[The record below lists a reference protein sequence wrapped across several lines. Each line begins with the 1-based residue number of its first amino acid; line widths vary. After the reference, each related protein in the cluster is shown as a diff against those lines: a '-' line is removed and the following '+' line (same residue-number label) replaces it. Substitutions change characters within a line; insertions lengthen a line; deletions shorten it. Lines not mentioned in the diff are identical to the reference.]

1 MDKNKIIQS
10 AQRYVQKGQ
19 IDKAIRQYAKVLK
32 ADPKDVRTRQRVG
45 DLQAKKGAK
54 DEAIETYL
62 EVADAY
68 SKQGFFLKAVAV
80 LKQILK
86 LKPDSID
93 VNLKLADLYHQL
105 GLMSETLAQFQAVV
119 AHYEEAG
126 DTEATLDTLR
136 KMLDLDSDNVACRV
150 KLAET
155 YLKNGKQAEAVE
167 EFQKAASWLKER
179 NRIED
184 YARVL
189 ERLLH
194 HTPDDLKLTRELAD
208 IYLSL
213 GDTKRSLAKLQV
225 CFRADPR
232 DIDTLY
238 LLGQAFLE
246 LGQKRKTVSVYKE
259 LARIHGEEGRSDE
272 EKAAWKRVLQL
283 VPGDAEAKEAL
294 EGPSAPAKP
303 KEDPA
308 AKAPPEPPPPPPPEP
323 TAAPEPETA
332 PDDVTVIAQVD
343 MEPAEQAP
351 KAKQLSP
358 ADVTKLLTETDVYV
372 KYGLHDKALRH
383 LETILTSDPSNVE
396 AHEKAKLIHLVAN
409 KTEAACQE
417 LVTLIQ
423 LTIDDDLEKA
433 RGYLTELAEIDPEHL
448 GLDDLKERVGRREG
462 EDTIEV
468 ADVEEEASPPTV
480 VVSDDMV
487 GEAEADLEA
496 DAEVLEDDAEL
507 LADAEELEAEA
518 EVLEDEDELIVADED
533 EEIVEDEPVVVAD
546 DAAGDEVVVASDE
559 DEEIVEDERVV
570 VADDAAGDEVVVGP
584 DEDEEIVEDDAVVV
598 ADDAAGDEVVVASD
612 EDEEIVEDDAVV
624 VADDA
629 AGDEVVVTAD
639 EAEDVAE
646 IEPVA
651 AADEEPVAEP
661 VEQEV
666 DEETL
671 AEAEDDIEEAEF
683 FLQQGLQDE
692 AREALQ
698 SALEAVPGHP
708 RATELLAGL
717 DSAAEADDDAG
728 VEEAAAEPGDEAV
741 ETMASADAGEEAAEE
756 DDDDDGGLG
765 FDSFDLA
772 GELAEELAGLEE
784 ETESAP
790 VDDFQV
796 SADDVFAEFKKGV
809 AETVEAGD
817 AQTHYD
823 LGIAYREMGLIA
835 DAVEAFKLAAAQPDK
850 RVDALTMMGLC
861 QRQLGQLEAAVE
873 SYRDCLRVEGL
884 KPDAA
889 KAIHYEIASVYADLG
904 DDARAVHHFK
914 KTVKIDPAFR
924 DAKALIEEIGPVE
937 EVVDDEPETPTGSN
951 GVPSG
956 EPAAEEGGSKKRRS
970 RADKVGYV

>member
-570 VADDAAGDEVVVGP
+570 VADDAAGDEVVV
-584 DEDEEIVEDDAVVV
+584 
-598 ADDAAGDEVVVASD
+598 
-612 EDEEIVEDDAVV
+612 
-624 VADDA
+624 
-629 AGDEVVVTAD
+629 TAD